1 MTAPRI
7 RPGDPRR
14 IRHQSNPGVRR
25 RRVSQPSIHLP
36 RSVYLPSMKMGAAG
50 LRRLSLGAKNS
61 SLATS
66 TAPPRRSD
74 ARSISSMK
82 SIGALRLAALREMGF
97 TPSRKSRKNSGALA
111 QEHSTLRPGKLAAI
125 INDLAAK
132 KSLFYFTA
140 QDLAIIGRYLVAM
153 MNH

>member
-1 MTAPRI
+1 MTTPRI
-7 RPGDPRR
+7 IPGRPSR

-36 RSVYLPSMKMGAAG
+36 RSVYLPSMKTGG
-50 LRRLSLGAKNS
+50 DGFRRFSLGAKNS

-74 ARSISSMK
+74 ARSISSIK
-82 SIGALRLAALREMGF
+82 SIGALRPGGF
-97 TPSRKSRKNSGALA
+97 ARDGFHAKSQSRKNSGALA
-111 QEHSTLRPGKLAAI
+111 QEHSTLRLSKLAAI

-140 QDLAIIGRYLVAM
+140 QDLAIIGR
-153 MNH
+153 

>member
-1 MTAPRI
+1 MIPASPSRMM
-7 RPGDPRR
+7 
-14 IRHQSNPGVRR
+14 HESNPGVLRR
-25 RRVSQPSIHLP
+25 RDSHPSIHLP

-82 SIGALRLAALREMGF
+82 SIGALLLAALRAMGH
-97 TPSRKSRKNSGALA
+97 TASRNSRNKSGAM
-111 QEHSTLRPGKLAAI
+111 
-125 INDLAAK
+125 
-132 KSLFYFTA
+132 A
-140 QDLAIIGRYLVAM
+140 QDDASIL
-153 MNH
+153 